1 MASRRTTTQMLGAA
15 ACLVLGTL
23 LASAPA
29 AAQAVS
35 ATEADRSTAQP
46 PGSADLDT
54 NFWTLVRD
62 SNDPAALQSYLQS
75 FPSGKFADVARQ
87 RIASLREDKAVR
99 ASPAPSSESPD
110 RVEMARGTPPSSPT
124 PELKPSATGNA
135 DLLPR
140 TLQRELKRVGCL
152 AGDPDG
158 VWGEQSRTALKNFA
172 RHAKADVPG
181 DEPSNAALDAT
192 LAKPSR
198 VCPIVCDSDEKLV
211 GERCVAVPKPQRPAV
226 KEQPTRREQPRRTWA
241 ERRPSAEPSEARG
254 GGGGGGN
261 SNSGK
266 RLCFGARPN
275 ELVTC
280 P

>member
-1 MASRRTTTQMLGAA
+1 M
-15 ACLVLGTL
+15 
-23 LASAPA
+23 
-29 AAQAVS
+29 
-35 ATEADRSTAQP
+35 
-46 PGSADLDT
+46 
-54 NFWTLVRD
+54 
-62 SNDPAALQSYLQS
+62 
-75 FPSGKFADVARQ
+75 
-87 RIASLREDKAVR
+87 
-99 ASPAPSSESPD
+99 
-110 RVEMARGTPPSSPT
+110 
-124 PELKPSATGNA
+124 
-135 DLLPR
+135 
-140 TLQRELKRVGCL
+140 GCL

-172 RHAKADVPG
+172 RHAKADIPG

-254 GGGGGGN
+254 GGGGN